1 MNCIINNPQFI
12 NLIDVGIKKISEDK
26 TIDII
31 DIPTIILLVIDTIN
45 LYIDNY
51 TIDDLSLLVRFV
63 LQNHCCIPNN
73 QDAQIKD
80 TTNKILS
87 CIEFAK
93 INKIKQ
99 KCNIF

>member
-1 MNCIINNPQFI
+1 MNYIINNPKFI
-12 NLIDVGIKKISEDK
+12 NCIDVGIKKISEDK

-31 DIPTIILLVIDTIN
+31 DIPTIILLVVETIN
-45 LYIDNY
+45 PYIDNY
-51 TIDDLSLLVRFV
+51 TIDDLSLLIRFV
-63 LQNHCCIPNN
+63 LQNHCCIPND

-80 TTNKILS
+80 TTNIILS
-87 CIEFAK
+87 CIQLAR